1 MLLGVQCLGL
11 RAKPSSL
18 LSVQLALPA
27 VQEVL
32 CLLEVAMKS
41 LQLDLP
47 PQILTGELPCSQ
59 SDRGPFW
66 CKTALVSIW
75 F

>member
-1 MLLGVQCLGL
+1 VLLGVQCLGL

-27 VQEVL
+27 VLEVL

-41 LQLDLP
+41 LQLGLP

-59 SDRGPFW
+59 SDRGPSW